1 MSTDAWSRLVLSGR
15 ENQRLEEEVWGG
27 GVRKWGHSFPEGNA
41 KVGLLNG

>member
-27 GVRKWGHSFPEGNA
+27 GGQKMGTQLS
-41 KVGLLNG
+41 